1 MSEYPYRTP
10 YEEGRSDGK
19 DESREQI
26 ATLQAKVEALEH
38 SQELSEM
45 LLYEAQKRI
54 EELKA
59 QLAEME
65 ALLARALKE
74 L

>member
-1 MSEYPYRTP
+1 MPHGNDDL
-10 YEEGRSDGK
+10 YERRIE
-19 DESREQI
+19 E
-26 ATLQAKVEALEH
+26 LEH

-59 QLAEME
+59 QLTEME

>member
-1 MSEYPYRTP
+1 MSDQD
-10 YEEGRSDGK
+10 YENTIGRLDDQI
-19 DESREQI
+19 DE
-26 ATLQAKVEALEH
+26 LKH